1 MQQELDDRNSLT
13 NLDGIRV
20 EVDVLPSAITVQG
33 LSTEAV
39 HAEVESQLRRA
50 DVNVLRM
57 GVFCTGDPH
66 LQVIVRVS
74 EGRSGMVSSHVEVN
88 FLQIVF
94 MRRNPAV
101 TFNRARTWTANATI
115 SLGPV
120 AELTDRVRR
129 ELTRQVEQFIDD
141 YRLAN
146 P

>member
-20 EVDVLPSAITVQG
+20 EVDALPSAVTTQG
-33 LSTEAV
+33 LSAEGV
-39 HAEVESQLRRA
+39 QAEVESQLRRA
-50 DVNVLRM
+50 GVNVLRM
-57 GVFCTGDPH
+57 GVFRTGDPL

-74 EGRSGMVSSHVEVN
+74 EGRSRMVASDVEVN

-101 TFNRARTWTANATI
+101 TFNRARTWTANARVTV
-115 SLGPV
+115 GPV

-141 YRLAN
+141 YRLVN
-146 P
+146 Q